1 MGRVYEIPRVWLAQ
15 VRSSSTFHESLV
27 WSGLVQSDRVGSGR
41 VGSGRVGSGRVGSGR
56 VGSGRVGSGSRV
68 GSRFHSRETANRAR
82 GYVPRLET
90 YSGPP

>member
-56 VGSGRVGSGSRV
+56 VGSGWVGESGRVKISLTGNGQP
-68 GSRFHSRETANRAR
+68 REGLCTS
-82 GYVPRLET
+82 P
-90 YSGPP
+90 